1 MINYILGNPFVIYY
15 NLFDKDYDS
24 EIKQVLMYQV
34 DPRINCINEL
44 IVLKGVPKKH
54 KFCIG
59 LNFRTDK
66 SL

>member
-34 DPRINCINEL
+34 LPRINCINVL
-44 IVLKGVPKKH
+44 IVLKGVPKNTQILFRF
-54 KFCIG
+54 KF
-59 LNFRTDK
+59 
-66 SL
+66 

>member
-34 DPRINCINEL
+34 VPRINCINEL
-44 IVLKGVPKKH
+44 IVLKGVPKNA
-54 KFCIG
+54 
-59 LNFRTDK
+59 NFV
-66 SL
+66 